1 MQETRDSSILISHEI
16 NESFEYALK
25 DVCVNAVER
34 LIDRARLG
42 TLTREDIDNELALI
56 EATLLAI
63 PREDG
68 ELLEHVRF
76 ENNFTCM
83 YNGKKSSTESLKS
96 L

>member
-1 MQETRDSSILISHEI
+1 MQETRDSPILVSHEI

-25 DVCVNAVER
+25 DVCNNAVER

-56 EATLLAI
+56 EATLLAL

-68 ELLEHVRF
+68 EIFEDIRY
-76 ENNFTCM
+76 ENNTHLFQV
-83 YNGKKSSTESLKS
+83 L
-96 L
+96 